1 MRELLKEKEKIY
13 QEKQEI
19 AQREFE
25 LEKEAFKRLI
35 ANGNYELFSV
45 NWKRVERQYR

>member
-1 MRELLKEKEKIY
+1 MREILKEKEKIY

-25 LEKEAFKRLI
+25 LEKEAVKRLI